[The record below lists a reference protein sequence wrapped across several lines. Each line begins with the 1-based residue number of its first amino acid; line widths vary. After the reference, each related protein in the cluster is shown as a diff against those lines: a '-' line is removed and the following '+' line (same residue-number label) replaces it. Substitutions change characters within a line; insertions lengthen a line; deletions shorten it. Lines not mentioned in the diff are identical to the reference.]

1 MQWILQVPALFFA
14 IIIHEFAH
22 GYVAYK
28 RGDDTAYL
36 NNRLTLNPVSHIDPI
51 GTIILPALSIITG
64 APLIGWAK
72 PVPVNPY
79 NMSNPYKDMVLVSA
93 AGPFANIVVSFFSAV
108 LVSLFYLIGLAKL
121 FIFIPFI
128 YIFHYLIC
136 INLILAFFNLFPLY
150 PLDGGQIL
158 LNTLSYRWREKYEAI
173 IPYSMY
179 IIIFLILTGLIKYWV
194 FIPTRVVIAFYSLIG
209 LKVLPC

>member
-1 MQWILQVPALFFA
+1 MQWILQIPALFFA

-22 GYVAYK
+22 GYVAYRK
-28 RGDDTAYL
+28 GDDTAYL
-36 NNRLTLNPVSHIDPI
+36 SGRLTLNPISHIDPI
-51 GTIILPALSIITG
+51 GTIILPAISLITG

-79 NMSNPYKDMVLVSA
+79 NMNDPYRDMIWVSA
-93 AGPFANIVVSFFSAV
+93 AGPFANITLSFFSAV
-108 LVSLFYLIGLAKL
+108 LISFFYLIGLNKF
-121 FIFIPFI
+121 FIFLPFI
-128 YIFHYLIC
+128 YIFHYLVY

-158 LNTLSYRWREKYEAI
+158 LNILPYRWREKYEKI

-179 IIIFLILTGLIKYWV
+179 IIIFLIITGLIRYWI
-194 FIPTRVVIAFYSLIG
+194 FIPMEIILKFYSVIG
-209 LKVLPC
+209 LKIFPF